1 VNVITVSREYGAGGG
16 EVARGLAEALRW
28 ELLDREL
35 LHQAAAVEHV
45 PDADLER
52 LDEKAIGM
60 ADRFRLHPPHQR
72 YLHGLAEAAR
82 QAVARGNVVL
92 VGRGTRQLLGDTPGA
107 VHLRLVAPRE
117 WRVERMARREGWTPE
132 QALARCLEMDRTRE
146 RFTRYFFGAR
156 ALQSSQYDL
165 VVNTARV
172 PLDDVVAC
180 VLGLVGNDWTAE
192 SLSSPT
198 GQRVLTLARE
208 LGAGDTGFGPTLA
221 ARLKLRAYDRE
232 LLEQEAVRWGVPEA
246 ELEKI
251 DEQPAGMFQRF
262 RPGSIY
268 QRYFETLGQ
277 IMNDLAKRGDVLL
290 VGRGG
295 SRFLREQPRAVH
307 VRLVAPM
314 PVRLQRVMEH
324 RWLRQGPAE
333 KLIALS
339 DVHRSRF
346 YHDYFGASWSHPLEY
361 HITVN
366 TGRLGPLAVDLI
378 VFAAERYWS
387 CEQRI

>member
-1 VNVITVSREYGAGGG
+1 
-16 EVARGLAEALRW
+16 
-28 ELLDREL
+28 
-35 LHQAAAVEHV
+35 
-45 PDADLER
+45 
-52 LDEKAIGM
+52 
-60 ADRFRLHPPHQR
+60 
-72 YLHGLAEAAR
+72 
-82 QAVARGNVVL
+82 
-92 VGRGTRQLLGDTPGA
+92 
-107 VHLRLVAPRE
+107 
-117 WRVERMARREGWTPE
+117 
-132 QALARCLEMDRTRE
+132 MDRTRE

-156 ALQSSQYDL
+156 ALQSSQYDV
-165 VVNTARV
+165 VVNTARI

-180 VLGLVGNDWTAE
+180 VLALVRNDWTAE
-192 SLSSPT
+192 SLSGPT

-232 LLEQEAVRWGVPEA
+232 LLEQEAVRLGVPEA

-268 QRYFETLGQ
+268 QRYFEMLGK
-277 IMNDLAKRGDVLL
+277 IMNDLAKRGGDVLL

-295 SRFLREQPRAVH
+295 SRFLPRAFH

-314 PVRLQRVMEH
+314 PVRLHRVMEH

-339 DVHRSRF
+339 DVHRWRF
-346 YHDYFGASWSHPLEY
+346 YQDYFGASWSDPLEY
-361 HITVN
+361 HLTVN

-387 CEQRI
+387 CEQGI